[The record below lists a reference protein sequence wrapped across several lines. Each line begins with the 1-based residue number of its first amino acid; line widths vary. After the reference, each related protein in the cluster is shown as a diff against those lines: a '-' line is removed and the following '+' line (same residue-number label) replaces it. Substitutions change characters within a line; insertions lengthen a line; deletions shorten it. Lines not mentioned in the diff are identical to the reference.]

1 MHGSSQD
8 ARERLLEAAA
18 EVFASKG
25 YAQASTREICRL
37 AGANVAAIH
46 YYFGDKASLYREIFR
61 PASRLLELPDELVD
75 PNVSLRD
82 ALVAFYRHVLNLAGS
97 SKTSQYMRMVFAREQ
112 LEPTGVLHAGQAE
125 VLRPFHDRLLQ
136 FVVAR
141 LEAAEPDVE
150 LHQLAFSLVGL
161 VMVMLVE
168 RGTAERL
175 VPGLLDDADAVEATV
190 QRLADSAFTL
200 IHAERERRS
209 LACATHVG
217 ERHGANSPTR
227 ARVS

>member
-1 MHGSSQD
+1 MNGSNQD

-61 PASRLLELPDELVD
+61 PAERLLQLPDELLD
-75 PNVSLRD
+75 PNVALRE
-82 ALVAFYRHVLNLAGS
+82 ALVAFYRHVLSLTGS
-97 SKTSQYMRMVFAREQ
+97 AKNAQYTRMLFAREQ

-125 VLRPFHDRLLQ
+125 VLRPFHERLLE

-141 LEAAEPDVE
+141 LEATEADVD

-161 VMVMLVE
+161 VMVLLVE

-175 VPGLLDDADAVEATV
+175 APGLLDDADAIEATV

-200 IHAERERRS
+200 VHAERERRS
-209 LACATHVG
+209 LRCA
-217 ERHGANSPTR
+217 ANTELRRKGS
-227 ARVS
+227 RVHAS